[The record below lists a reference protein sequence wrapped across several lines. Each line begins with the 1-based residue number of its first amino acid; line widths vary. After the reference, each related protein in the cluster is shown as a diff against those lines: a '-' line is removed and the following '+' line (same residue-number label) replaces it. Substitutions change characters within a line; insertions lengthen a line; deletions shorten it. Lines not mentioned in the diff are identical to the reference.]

1 MYSLTRIQKL
11 PIRIDKAWDFF
22 SSPANLQKITPPDM
36 GFDITSELP
45 EKMYPGMIISYKVRP
60 LFGIPVKWVTEIT
73 HIKKPV
79 YFIDNQLSGPYRVW
93 HHQHFFKE
101 VEGGTE
107 MTDIVH
113 YDLPAAFLGNIVH
126 WLLVRKKV
134 EEIFDYRHKILVERF
149 GSVAQSEKT

>member
-11 PIRIDKAWDFF
+11 PISIDKAWDFF

-36 GFDITSELP
+36 GFDMTSELP
-45 EKMYPGMIISYKVRP
+45 DEMYPGMIISYKVRP

-73 HIKKPV
+73 HINKPD
-79 YFIDNQLSGPYRVW
+79 YFIDNQLAGPYRVW

-101 VEGGTE
+101 VEGGME

-113 YDLPAAFLGNIVH
+113 YDLPAAFFGSIVH
-126 WLLVRKKV
+126 RLLVRKRV
-134 EEIFDYRHKILVERF
+134 EEIFDYRHKVLADLF
-149 GSVAQSEKT
+149 GEVGKG